1 MKQNSKVFTP
11 PTFTKDQTEEWSKYL
26 DEEGF
31 VVIRDMLSAEELV
44 TGLELFKK
52 DMATISPKFSFESLE
67 NQTISTTPCIF
78 SKGMMVFNGIGQS
91 DSMWFLR
98 TNQKIQSIFKTIHK
112 TDEIV
117 TSLDGASIFVSG
129 EQKSQSWLHID
140 QNPKNKMYSVQGAF
154 NYLPVK
160 SKDDAGFVVVPK
172 SHKTYTPIVSHSKDW
187 IVCEDQPV
195 DKSVKLLIPENCLTL
210 WNSKTIHANE
220 GMEKSQRGLNRIT
233 CYVTFLPKSLR
244 SEETRSKRINAYFIS
259 GTTSHWANKCE
270 LKQYPYGFKS
280 RYESRGFN
288 KIVPKYDEELTES
301 GSIKKKIPADRLE
314 LL

>member
-1 MKQNSKVFTP
+1 MKQNSNVFTP
-11 PTFTKDQTEEWSKYL
+11 PTFTKDQIEEWSKYL

-31 VVIRDMLSAEELV
+31 VVIREMMSPEELEV
-44 TGLELFKK
+44 GLDLFKK
-52 DMATISPKFSFESLE
+52 DMTQISPEFSFENLE
-67 NQTISTTPCIF
+67 KQNITTTPCIF

-91 DSMWFLR
+91 DSMWYLR
-98 TNQKIQSIFKTIHK
+98 TNKKIQSIFKTIYK
-112 TDEIV
+112 TDSLV
-117 TSLDGASIFVSG
+117 TSLDGASVFVSG

-140 QNPKNKMYSVQGAF
+140 QNPKNKIYSIQGAF

-160 SKDDAGFVVVPK
+160 SKVDAGFVVVPG
-172 SHKTYTPIVSHSKDW
+172 SHKTYTPKVSHSKDW

-195 DKSVKLLIPENCLTL
+195 DKSLKLLIPENCLTL

-244 SEETRSKRINAYFIS
+244 KEETRRQRINAYFRS

-280 RYESRGFN
+280 RYESRGFG
-288 KIVPKYDEELTES
+288 KIIPSYHEELTDS
-301 GSIKKKIPADRLE
+301 GTIKQKIPADRLE

>member
-1 MKQNSKVFTP
+1 MKQNSSVFTP
-11 PTFTKDQTEEWSKYL
+11 PTFTKDQIEEWSRYL

-31 VVIRDMLSAEELV
+31 VVIRDILSPTELE
-44 TGLELFKK
+44 TGLDLFKK
-52 DMATISPKFSFESLE
+52 DMNYISPNFSFE
-67 NQTISTTPCIF
+67 TIESQNITTTPCIF

-98 TNQKIQSIFKTIHK
+98 TNQKIQEIFKTIYK

-140 QNPKNKMYSVQGAF
+140 QNPKNKMYSVQGAY

-160 SKDDAGFVVVPK
+160 SKADAGFVVVPK
-172 SHKTYTPIVSHSKDW
+172 SHKTYSPKVSHSKDW
-187 IVCEDQPV
+187 IVCEDQPI
-195 DKSVKLLIPENCLTL
+195 DKSLKLLIPENCLTL

-220 GMEKSQRGLNRIT
+220 GMAKNSKGLNRIT

-244 SEETRSKRINAYFIS
+244 SEETRRKRINAYFIG

-270 LKQYPYGFKS
+270 LKQYPYGFKK
-280 RYESRGFN
+280 RYEARGFR
-288 KIVPKYDEELTES
+288 KIIPKYDEEQTDS
-301 GSIKKKIPADRLE
+301 GTIKKKIPVDRLE

>member
-1 MKQNSKVFTP
+1 MKQNSSVFTP
-11 PTFTKDQTEEWSKYL
+11 PTFTKDQIEEWSKYL

-31 VVIRDMLSAEELV
+31 VVIREMLSTEDLEK
-44 TGLELFKK
+44 GFELFKK
-52 DMATISPKFSFESLE
+52 DMKTISPKFSFECQESQ
-67 NQTISTTPCIF
+67 NITTTPCIF

-98 TNQKIQSIFKTIHK
+98 TNQKIQQIFKTIYK

-117 TSLDGASIFVSG
+117 TSLDGASVFVSG

-140 QNPKNKMYSVQGAF
+140 QNPKNKIYSIQGAF

-160 SKDDAGFVVVPK
+160 SKADAGFVVVPK
-172 SHKTYTPIVSHSKDW
+172 SHKTYSPKVSHSKNW
-187 IVCEDQPV
+187 IVCEEQPV
-195 DKSVKLLIPENCLTL
+195 EKSVKLLIPENCLTL

-220 GMEKSQRGLNRIT
+220 GMEKSLQGLNRIT

-244 SEETRSKRINAYFIS
+244 SEETRRKRINAYFIG

-270 LKQYPYGFKS
+270 LKQYPYGFKK
-280 RYESRGFN
+280 RYESRGFG
-288 KIVPKYDEELTES
+288 KIIPTYEEELTDS
-301 GSIKKKIPADRLE
+301 GTIKKKIPVERLE

>member
-1 MKQNSKVFTP
+1 MKQNSKVFAP
-11 PTFTKDQTEEWSKYL
+11 PTFLPSEIDQWSKHL

-31 VVIRDMLSAEELV
+31 VVIRNMLSAEELK
-44 TGLELFKK
+44 TGLDLFKK
-52 DMATISPKFSFESLE
+52 DMSTISPKFSFEAQE
-67 NQTISTTPCIF
+67 NQNISTTPCIY
-78 SKGMMVFNGIGQS
+78 SKGMMVYNGIGQS
-91 DSMWFLR
+91 NSMWFLR
-98 TNQKIQSIFKTIHK
+98 TNQKIQEIFKTIYK
-112 TDEIV
+112 TDELV

-140 QNPKNKMYSVQGAF
+140 QNPKNKMYSIQGAF

-160 SKDDAGFVVVPK
+160 SKSDAGFVVVPG
-172 SHKTYTPIVSHSKDW
+172 SQKTYTPTVSHSKDW

-220 GMEKSQRGLNRIT
+220 GMEKSKRGLNRIT

-244 SEETRSKRINAYFIS
+244 SEETRRKRINAYFIS

-280 RYESRGFN
+280 RYEARGFG